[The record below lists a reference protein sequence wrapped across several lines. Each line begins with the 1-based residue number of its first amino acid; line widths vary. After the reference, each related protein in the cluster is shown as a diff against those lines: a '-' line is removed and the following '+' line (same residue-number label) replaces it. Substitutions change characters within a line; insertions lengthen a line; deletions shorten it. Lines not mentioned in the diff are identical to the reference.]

1 MSTQLIE
8 YLPPTPG
15 AIKSVFPHLDCLVD
29 AIDALKQSGYTNMV
43 VTAPLPRHEIEEQ
56 LYGGKPSPV
65 RWFTLTGALFGG
77 SMGFSVCSLTHVNWP
92 MIIPAGKPLVSIP
105 AFIVLTFEATILF
118 GSLFTLAG
126 LLLMCG
132 LPSYGLQSEVQDP
145 RFSDDVFGLVVNGL
159 SDADAERVRRLLN
172 ENGAAEVTGMEDGN
186 G

>member
-1 MSTQLIE
+1 MNSPAIE

-15 AIKSVFPHLDCLVD
+15 AMKSVFPHLDCLVE
-29 AIDALKQSGYTNMV
+29 AIDSLKQAGYTNMV

-65 RWFTLTGALFGG
+65 RWFTLCGALFGG
-77 SMGFSVCSLTHVNWP
+77 SMGFSVASLTHANWP

-105 AFIVLTFEATILF
+105 AFIVITFEATILF

-132 LPSYGLQSEVQDP
+132 LPSHKLQSEVRDP

-159 SDADAERVRRLLN
+159 APADAQRVRNILTD
-172 ENGAAEVTGMEDGN
+172 NGAAEVTGLEDSN

>member
-1 MSTQLIE
+1 MTTRVIE

-56 LYGGKPSPV
+56 IYEGRPSPV

-132 LPSYGLQSEVQDP
+132 LPSYNLQSEVMDP

-159 SDADAERVRRLLN
+159 SDADAARVRRILN
-172 ENGAAEVTGMEDGN
+172 ENGAGEVTGMEAEN

>member
-1 MSTQLIE
+1 MNSPAIE

-15 AIKSVFPHLDCLVD
+15 AMKSVFPHLDCLVD
-29 AIDALKQSGYTNMV
+29 AIDSLKQAGYTNMV

-65 RWFTLTGALFGG
+65 RWFTLCGALFGG
-77 SMGFSVCSLTHVNWP
+77 SMGFSVASLTHANWP

-105 AFIVLTFEATILF
+105 AFIVITFEATILF

-132 LPSYGLQSEVQDP
+132 LPSHKLQSEVRDP

-159 SDADAERVRRLLN
+159 APADAQRVRNILTD
-172 ENGAAEVTGMEDGN
+172 NGAAEVTGLEDSN

>member
-1 MSTQLIE
+1 
-8 YLPPTPG
+8 
-15 AIKSVFPHLDCLVD
+15 
-29 AIDALKQSGYTNMV
+29 
-43 VTAPLPRHEIEEQ
+43 
-56 LYGGKPSPV
+56 
-65 RWFTLTGALFGG
+65 
-77 SMGFSVCSLTHVNWP
+77 MGFSVCSLTHVNWP

-159 SDADAERVRRLLN
+159 SDDDAERVRRLLN

>member
-1 MSTQLIE
+1 MSTQEIE

-15 AIKSVFPHLDCLVD
+15 AMKSVFPHLDCLVD
-29 AIDALKQSGYTNMV
+29 AIDALKQAGYTNMV

-56 LYGGKPSPV
+56 IYGGRPSPV
-65 RWFTLTGALFGG
+65 RWFTLCGALFGG
-77 SMGFSVCSLTHVNWP
+77 SMGFSVASLTHVNWP

-105 AFIVLTFEATILF
+105 AFIIITFEATILF

-132 LPSYGLQSEVQDP
+132 LPSHGLQSEVQDR

-159 SDADAERVRRLLN
+159 APADAEKVRNILSG
-172 ENGAAEVTGMEDGN
+172 NGAAEVSGMEAAN

>member
-1 MSTQLIE
+1 MNSPAIE

-15 AIKSVFPHLDCLVD
+15 AMKSVFPHLDCLVD
-29 AIDALKQSGYTNMV
+29 AIDSLKQAGYTNMV

-65 RWFTLTGALFGG
+65 RWFTLCGALFGG
-77 SMGFSVCSLTHVNWP
+77 SMGFSVASLTHSNWP

-105 AFIVLTFEATILF
+105 AFIVITFEATILF

-132 LPSYGLQSEVQDP
+132 LPSHKLQSEVRDP

-159 SDADAERVRRLLN
+159 APADAQRVRNILTD
-172 ENGAAEVTGMEDGN
+172 NGAAEVTGLEDSN

>member
-1 MSTQLIE
+1 MTSQEIE

-15 AIKSVFPHLDCLVD
+15 AMKSVFPHLDCLVD
-29 AIDALKQSGYTNMV
+29 AIDALKQAGYTNMV

-56 LYGGKPSPV
+56 LYDGRPSPI
-65 RWFTLTGALFGG
+65 RWFTLCGALFGG
-77 SMGFSVCSLTHVNWP
+77 SMGFSVASLTHTNWP

-105 AFIVLTFEATILF
+105 AFIVITFESTILF

-132 LPSYGLQSEVQDP
+132 LPSHGLQSEVRDP

-159 SDADAERVRRLLN
+159 AQADAQRVRNILN
-172 ENGAAEVTGMEDGN
+172 DNGAAEVTGLESNN